1 MAIESPLV
9 TSLAVEVTEY
19 PDLIRQYRVNGVPKT
34 VAEPGGGEVLGAQP
48 EAVFVRELLQQD
60 LADPGTPA

>member
-9 TSLAVEVTEY
+9 RADAVEVTEF

-34 VAEPGGGEVLGAQP
+34 VVNERNEIMGAQP
-48 EAVFVRELLQQD
+48 EAIFVSEALRGLIPD
-60 LADPGTPA
+60 AASDAP